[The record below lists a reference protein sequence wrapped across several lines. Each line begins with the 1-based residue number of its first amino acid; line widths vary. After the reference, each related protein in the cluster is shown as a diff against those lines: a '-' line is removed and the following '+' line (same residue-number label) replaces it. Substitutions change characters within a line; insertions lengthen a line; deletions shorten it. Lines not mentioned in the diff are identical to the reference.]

1 MGVTVTKSSEAE
13 WSHPRLPDGLTPD
26 QLERA
31 VQVRRQ
37 GLADGD
43 GGFFAS
49 RVVMPAGLVTD
60 PHHHDHSE
68 LIVVLSGSMAFDDGT
83 ATRRPHPERLGR
95 DRGRTHLRVH
105 RRRRRRRVPLG
116 PRRTVDIAPR
126 VSPPD
131 DSRTRSIET

>member
-68 LIVVLSGSMAFDDGT
+68 LIVVLSGSMAFDDGA
-83 ATRRPHPERLGR
+83 ATVVLTQNDSAAIEAGHTYGFTVGDDGVEFLLVRAALS
-95 DRGRTHLRVH
+95 TSHL
-105 RRRRRRRVPLG
+105 
-116 PRRTVDIAPR
+116 A
-126 VSPPD
+126 
-131 DSRTRSIET
+131 

>member
-1 MGVTVTKSSEAE
+1 MAVTVTKSSEAE

-37 GLADGD
+37 GLAAGD

-83 ATRRPHPERLGR
+83 ATVVLTQNDSAAIEAGHTYGFTVGDDGVEFLLVRAALS
-95 DRGRTHLRVH
+95 TSHL
-105 RRRRRRRVPLG
+105 
-116 PRRTVDIAPR
+116 A
-126 VSPPD
+126 
-131 DSRTRSIET
+131 